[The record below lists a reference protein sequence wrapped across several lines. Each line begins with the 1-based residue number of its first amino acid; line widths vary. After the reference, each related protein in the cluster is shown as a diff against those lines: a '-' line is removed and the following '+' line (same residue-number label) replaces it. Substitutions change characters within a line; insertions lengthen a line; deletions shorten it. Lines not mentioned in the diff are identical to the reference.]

1 MIDKKEIEVRIKS
14 LKKSGIN
21 LFHNLSDNQKSALL
35 YIEDDES
42 CKPKQGTTDAAA

>member
-1 MIDKKEIEVRIKS
+1 MIDKKEIEDRIKS

-21 LFHNLSDNQKSALL
+21 LFPNLSDNQKSALL

-42 CKPKQGTTDAAA
+42 CKSKQGSADATA